1 MTEEVVITY
10 QDLYVAQKS
19 WWINTNTNK
28 KQPKVQKG
36 ALWQAKGWD
45 GKAGSGGRGH
55 GYIYAWFL
63 LMYDRKPQNSIKQL
77 SFN

>member
-10 QDLYVAQKS
+10 QDLYIAQKS
-19 WWINTNTNK
+19 WWRNNNTNK
-28 KQPKVQKG
+28 KQPKVQTE
-36 ALWQAKGWD
+36 ALWQAEGWD
-45 GKAGSGGRGH
+45 GKGGWGVRGH
-55 GYIYAWFL
+55 GCFYAWFL